1 MKWENKYLVFDVTNG
16 PKVVIDYLNTNGE
29 EGWELSA
36 IIAVGDGQQLVAFL
50 KRQVDIQMPDPEKSK
65 KESIAK
71 LWGGDEE

>member
-16 PKVVIDYLNTNGE
+16 PKVVIDNLNTNGE